1 MKLLLDSH
9 VLLWW
14 LGLQDGRLPATIVRA
29 IGEAEQ
35 LFVSVATIWELE
47 IKRNAGKI
55 AFSADAWARV
65 EALGVTWLSIERDD
79 TVAAGR
85 LPLLHRDPFDRMLVA
100 QAMQRGLTLATADRT
115 LAEYGVAI
123 LAV

>member
-1 MKLLLDSH
+1 MRLLLDSH

-14 LGLQDGRLPATIVRA
+14 SGLQSGRLPPAITRA

-35 LFVSVATIWELE
+35 LFVSVVTIWELE

-55 AFSADAWARV
+55 SFSPDVWARV
-65 EALGVTWLSIERDD
+65 EALGVSWLPVGRDD
-79 TVAAGR
+79 AVAAGR
-85 LPLLHRDPFDRMLVA
+85 LPLLHRDPFDRMLIA

-115 LAEYGVAI
+115 LSDYGVAI

>member
-1 MKLLLDSH
+1 MRLLLDSH

-14 LGLQDGRLPATIVRA
+14 SGLQTGRLPTIINRT

-35 LFVSVATIWELE
+35 LFVSVVTIWELE
-47 IKRNAGKI
+47 IKRNTGKI
-55 AFSADAWARV
+55 SFSTDAWTRV
-65 EALGVTWLSIERDD
+65 EALDVSWLPIGRDD
-79 TVAAGR
+79 AVAAGR
-85 LPLLHRDPFDRMLVA
+85 LPLFHRDPFDRMLIA

-115 LAEYGVAI
+115 LADYGVAI

>member
-14 LGLQDGRLPATIVRA
+14 SGLQSGRLPEAIVRA

-47 IKRNAGKI
+47 IKRNTGKI
-55 AFSADAWARV
+55 AFPAAAWASV
-65 EALGVTWLSIERDD
+65 EAIGISWLPVERDD
-79 TVAAGR
+79 AVAAGR
-85 LPLLHRDPFDRMLVA
+85 LPLLHRDPFDRMLIA
-100 QAMQRGLTLATADRT
+100 QAMRRGLTLATADRT
-115 LAEYGVAI
+115 LSDYGVAI

>member
-1 MKLLLDSH
+1 VKLLLDSH

-14 LGLQDGRLPATIVRA
+14 SRLQSSRLLEAMVRA

-47 IKRNAGKI
+47 IKRNTGKI
-55 AFSADAWARV
+55 AFPAEAWARV
-65 EALGVTWLSIERDD
+65 EAIGMSWPVERDD
-79 TVAAGR
+79 AVAAGR
-85 LPLLHRDPFDRMLVA
+85 LTLLHRDPFDRMLIA

-115 LAEYGVAI
+115 LADYGVAR

>member
-1 MKLLLDSH
+1 MRLLLDSH

-14 LGLQDGRLPATIVRA
+14 SGPQTGRLPTIINQT

-35 LFVSVATIWELE
+35 LFVSVVTIWELE

-55 AFSADAWARV
+55 SFAGDAWTRV
-65 EALGVTWLSIERDD
+65 EALGLLWLPIGRDD
-79 TVAAGR
+79 AIAAGR
-85 LPLLHRDPFDRMLVA
+85 LPLFHRDPFDRMLIA

-115 LAEYGVAI
+115 LADYGVAL

>member
-14 LGLQDGRLPATIVRA
+14 TGLQTGRLPTKINRT
-29 IGEAEQ
+29 IGEAEL

-47 IKRNAGKI
+47 IKRNTGKI
-55 AFSADAWARV
+55 SFSSDAWARV
-65 EALGVTWLSIERDD
+65 EALGVSWLSIERDD
-79 TVAAGR
+79 AAAAGG
-85 LPLLHRDPFDRMLVA
+85 LPPLHRDPFDRMLIA
-100 QAMQRGLTLATADRT
+100 QAMRRGLTLATADRT
-115 LAEYGVAI
+115 LAAYGVAI